1 MTVKTQTTLA
11 VEGMSCPSCISH
23 IDEALKDLD
32 GVEAVEVKLK
42 EGKVSVVH
50 AERVARSELIEAL
63 RDAGYESRAA

>member
-1 MTVKTQTTLA
+1 MNQKTQTTLA

-23 IDEALKDLD
+23 IDVALKELE
-32 GVEAVEVKLK
+32 GVETVEVKLK

-50 AERVARSELIEAL
+50 AEGVARAELIEAL